1 MLSSMNNEYI
11 VHALQSV
18 LYLYLIIDP
27 SLAASE
33 LGIHLESVNQ
43 VQSVQVPSVSQDIQD
58 K

>member
-1 MLSSMNNEYI
+1 MNNEYI

-43 VQSVQVPSVSQDIQD
+43 VQSVQVPSVSQDMQD